1 MLVITLAN
9 TTWHTL
15 PVHSN
20 ATREFYLRHVGKHKC
35 NCKVSHKLYYS
46 ILHGRTNAKIM
57 YHCLVRKAVLILRVG
72 QGMLFVVLAAKYKR
86 CPSCKSCPKRCP
98 SCKSCPKRCLITVH
112 VLIHTL
118 CIILRYRNTLMC
130 LIVDSWLWI
139 FHRFIDFMS
148 L

>member
-1 MLVITLAN
+1 MITLAN

-15 PVHSN
+15 PVHSK
-20 ATREFYLRHVGKHKC
+20 ATCEFYLRHVGKHKC
-35 NCKVSHKLYYS
+35 NCKLSHKLYYS

-57 YHCLVRKAVLILRVG
+57 YHCLVRIAVLILRVG
-72 QGMLFVVLAAKYKR
+72 QGMLFVVLAAK
-86 CPSCKSCPKRCP
+86 CKRCP

-118 CIILRYRNTLMC
+118 CIILRYGNMLMC